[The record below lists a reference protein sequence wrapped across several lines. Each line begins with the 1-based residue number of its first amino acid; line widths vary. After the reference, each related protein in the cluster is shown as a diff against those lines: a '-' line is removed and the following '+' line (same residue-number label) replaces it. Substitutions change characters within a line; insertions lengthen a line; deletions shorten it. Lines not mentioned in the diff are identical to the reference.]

1 MLYYGGG
8 TSSVQPLLVPS
19 SKLVSS
25 EESSQT
31 QQCTVKQLSADT
43 NLLRDVTAVSV
54 AADTAAVQ
62 LQPSSIK
69 LRGTILAQAL
79 TAPDV
84 TQVERE
90 ANVFQAELSD
100 AMQAYD
106 VIDADVEGAD
116 ELFGGSLK
124 ATERSGGGDDDGDD
138 ASLDYYSGLQI
149 DERDLGMVTMVCTR
163 SPGLGIVC
171 TRSPGLDMVC
181 TRSPGLGMLC
191 ARSPDLGIVCTPL

>member
-1 MLYYGGG
+1 MLFYGGE

-19 SKLVSS
+19 TKLASS
-25 EESSQT
+25 EEGSQT
-31 QQCTVKQLSADT
+31 QQCTAKQLSADP

-124 ATERSGGGDDDGDD
+124 ATERSGGGGDDDGDD
-138 ASLDYYSGLQI
+138 TSLDYYSGLQI
-149 DERDLGMVTMVCTR
+149 DERDLGMVRTR
-163 SPGLGIVC
+163 SPGLIHRSFTAAYDLYLGLTPFTC
-171 TRSPGLDMVC
+171 TCSC
-181 TRSPGLGMLC
+181 T
-191 ARSPDLGIVCTPL
+191 CTCT